1 MGAARYTML
10 TQAPPRRLLDA
21 AKHGDVEGILAATG
35 AGADLNS
42 GDPSYGDYTASHLAA
57 QNGHAICLKWLVDAG
72 ANPDSRTKDDETPLH
87 WACWKGHDTCVRVL
101 CQIADKDARSK
112 NGERPIHWA
121 AEFGHESCIRDLLD
135 SGAQVD
141 AKNNYGRTALHL
153 AVLNN
158 NVDCAKTLIEHGA
171 SVGIVDGLVEAT
183 PLDLVSTDGMR
194 ALLEAP
200 QDVMSAAIVA
210 HYQRVRQ
217 LESELAAKDDE
228 VAAANAAKAD
238 ALRDKEEATD
248 RMQVEIELRKQAEEF
263 KEEVEARLDAERQA
277 RRIVEKKLADTREE
291 LRLAKEQIAA
301 LEAQVAQLTA
311 QKEALE

>member
-1 MGAARYTML
+1 MGELSKAMI

-21 AKHGDVEGILAATG
+21 AKHGDVEGILAATS

-101 CQIADKDARSK
+101 CQIADKDARAK

-153 AVLNN
+153 AVLNS
-158 NVDCAKTLIEHGA
+158 NVECAKALIQHGA
-171 SVGIVDGLVEAT
+171 SVEIVTAWWRR
-183 PLDLVSTDGMR
+183 PLWTLPARTKCVRCSK
-194 ALLEAP
+194 LLR
-200 QDVMSAAIVA
+200 MSC
-210 HYQRVRQ
+210 
-217 LESELAAKDDE
+217 
-228 VAAANAAKAD
+228 
-238 ALRDKEEATD
+238 
-248 RMQVEIELRKQAEEF
+248 
-263 KEEVEARLDAERQA
+263 
-277 RRIVEKKLADTREE
+277 
-291 LRLAKEQIAA
+291 
-301 LEAQVAQLTA
+301 
-311 QKEALE
+311 